1 MNSFNYL
8 PVILFAVTMSVTPGP
23 NNIMLTASG
32 ANFGFRKTIPHIL
45 GIIIGVAFLNV
56 LSALGL
62 SKLFQVLPNLKTIL
76 KILGVTYMLF
86 LSYKIVTSKRHNNG
100 NKRSKP
106 FNFFQA
112 ALFQLLN
119 PKAVLMSITSMSVY
133 TITNQYVQSSTAV
146 IIIFMICGLPSISLW
161 AGFGTVI
168 GKLLNNSKIL
178 RLFNLIMGGIT
189 ALCAVIIV
197 I

>member
-1 MNSFNYL
+1 MNTFNYL
-8 PVILFAVTMSVTPGP
+8 PIILFATSMSVTPGP

-32 ANFGFRKTIPHIL
+32 ANFGFKKTIPHIL
-45 GIIIGVAFLNV
+45 GVIIGVAFLNI

-62 SKLFQVLPNLKTIL
+62 SKLFQLLPGIKTIL
-76 KILGVTYMLF
+76 KVLGVSYMLF
-86 LSYKIVTSKRHNNG
+86 LSYKIIT
-100 NKRSKP
+100 NKKHTKESNRSKP
-106 FNFFQA
+106 FNFYQA

-133 TITNQYVQSSTAV
+133 TISNDYIKSSVIV
-146 IIIFMICGLPSISLW
+146 IIIFMICGLPSISIW

-168 GKLLNNSKIL
+168 GKFLSNIKIL
-178 RLFNLIMGGIT
+178 KIFNMVMGGIT